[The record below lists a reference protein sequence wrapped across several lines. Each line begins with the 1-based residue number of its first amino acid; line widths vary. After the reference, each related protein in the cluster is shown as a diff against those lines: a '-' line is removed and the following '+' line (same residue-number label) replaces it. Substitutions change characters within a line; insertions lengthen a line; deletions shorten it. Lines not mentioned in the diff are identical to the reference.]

1 MAEKLVKNMTKFER
15 LTHNRIQRGFSLIE
29 VLVALVILV
38 IGLIGIFN
46 LHIVAKRGSFESFQQ
61 TQASYY
67 ANDIINRMKLNRTQL
82 DSYDGDYVGSQTAI
96 TPVSPACEGG
106 TLCTPAQLVAWDLYE
121 WRSAFS
127 GEYEIVGTQ
136 NVGGLDTPTACI
148 KVNGNSVSV
157 TMTWRGI
164 SETSDNIG
172 SIECGTSSKRR
183 RVFTIQTVI

>member
-82 DSYDGDYVGSQTAI
+82 ASYAENTLAPQVLSQRCVKTQHFAI
-96 TPVSPACEGG
+96 
-106 TLCTPAQLVAWDLYE
+106 Q
-121 WRSAFS
+121 
-127 GEYEIVGTQ
+127 Q
-136 NVGGLDTPTACI
+136 N
-148 KVNGNSVSV
+148 
-157 TMTWRGI
+157 
-164 SETSDNIG
+164 
-172 SIECGTSSKRR
+172 
-183 RVFTIQTVI
+183 